1 MRVSTVTD
9 GIYRL
14 SANIENILFESLW
27 RMPDGIAMNSYIVK
41 GEKTA
46 IVDGV
51 CGWDGVP
58 ETLFEQLKKINVA
71 PESIDYVIVN
81 HMEPDHSGWIESFR
95 KIKSNFTIVTG
106 ERAVP
111 LMKAFFDIT
120 NDIMVVGD
128 GDSLDLGDGRVLAF
142 MEIPNVHWPE
152 TIATFDTKSGTVMPC
167 DAFGSFGTLDEAVYD
182 DECTEEQLV
191 FYERQAIRYYAN
203 IVAVYSIP
211 VVNAIKKASTLPIK
225 IIAPGHG
232 LVWRKNPMKIVNDFL
247 RYASYQK
254 GPCENEI
261 TIIYGSMYGMTEQG
275 VQPALEALE
284 AEGMIVHKHKVPEE
298 NLGDILMSVWSST
311 GVVLAMPTYEYN
323 MFPPMFAVID
333 ELGKKKVHNRKA
345 FRFGSYGWSG
355 GAQKELNELVQKY
368 KMNWDFVEPL
378 EFKGKPTKK
387 DIATIETRCKQ
398 LAAKVK
404 EAVASKPED
413 TPAAPEKRHG
423 TTEAKE

>member
-14 SANIENILFESLW
+14 SANVTNLLFEGLW

-58 ETLFEQLKKINVA
+58 ETLFEQLDKIEVM

-81 HMEPDHSGWIESFR
+81 HMEPDHSGWIENLKKVR
-95 KIKSNFTIVTG
+95 PNFTIVTG
-106 ERAVP
+106 KKAVP
-111 LMKAFFDIT
+111 LMEAFFDIT
-120 NDIMVVGD
+120 DDIMVVGD

-167 DAFGSFGTLDEAVYD
+167 DAFGSFGMIDEAVYD

-191 FYERQAIRYYAN
+191 FYEKQAIRYYSN
-203 IVAVYSIP
+203 IVAAYSAP
-211 VVNAIKKASTLPIK
+211 VVSAIKKASALPIK

-247 RYASYQK
+247 RYASYQR

-261 TIIYGSMYGMTEQG
+261 TIIYSSMYGMTEEG
-275 VQPALEALE
+275 VRPAIETLE
-284 AEGMIVHKHKVPEE
+284 AEGLVVHAHKVPEE
-298 NLGDILMSVWSST
+298 SLGDVLMSIWSST
-311 GVVLAMPTYEYN
+311 GVVLAMPTYEYK
-323 MFPPMFAVID
+323 MFPPMFAIID

-355 GAQKELNELVQKY
+355 GAQKELNELIQKY

-378 EFKGKPTKK
+378 EFKGKPTKR
-387 DIATIETRCKQ
+387 DIAIIETRCKE

-404 EAVASKPED
+404 EAVASKSED
-413 TPAAPEKRHG
+413 VPAAPKNRHG
-423 TTEAKE
+423 TTAE

>member
-14 SANIENILFESLW
+14 SANVTNLLFEGLW
-27 RMPDGIAMNSYIVK
+27 PIPNGIAMNSYIVK
-41 GEKTA
+41 GKKTA

-58 ETLFEQLKKINVA
+58 KTLFEQLKEIDVM

-81 HMEPDHSGWIESFR
+81 HMEPDHSGWIENLK
-95 KIKSNFTIVTG
+95 KIKPSFTVVTG
-106 ERAVP
+106 KKAVP
-111 LMKAFFDIT
+111 LMETFFGIT
-120 NDIMVVGD
+120 EDIMVVGD
-128 GDSLDLGDGRVLAF
+128 GDTLDLGDGRILAF

-191 FYERQAIRYYAN
+191 FYEKQAIRYYSN
-203 IVAVYSIP
+203 IVAAYSTP
-211 VVNAIKKASTLPIK
+211 VVNAIKKASALPIK

-232 LVWRKNPMKIVNDFL
+232 LVWRKNPMKVVNDFL
-247 RYASYQK
+247 RYASYQR

-261 TIIYGSMYGMTEQG
+261 TVIYSSMYGMTEQG
-275 VQPALEALE
+275 VRPAIEALE
-284 AEGMIVHKHKVPEE
+284 AEGLAVHTHRVPEE
-298 NLGDILMSVWSST
+298 NLGDILMSIWSST
-311 GVVLAMPTYEYN
+311 GVVLAMPTYEYK
-323 MFPPMFAVID
+323 MFPPMFAIID

-355 GAQKELNELVQKY
+355 GAQKELNELIQKY

-378 EFKGKPTKK
+378 EFKGKPTTK
-387 DIATIETRCKQ
+387 DIAIIKTRCKE

-404 EAVASKPED
+404 EAVASKSED
-413 TPAAPEKRHG
+413 IPAAPKNRHG
-423 TTEAKE
+423 VTAG

>member
-1 MRVSTVTD
+1 MKVSTVTN

-14 SANIENILFESLW
+14 SANVDNVLFEGLW
-27 RMPDGIAMNSYIVK
+27 RMPEGIAMNSYIVK

-58 ETLFEQLKKINVA
+58 ETLFEQLDKIDVA

-81 HMEPDHSGWIESFR
+81 HMEPDHSGWIENLK
-95 KIKSNFTIVTG
+95 KIRPNFTVVTG
-106 ERAVP
+106 GKSVA
-111 LMKAFFDIT
+111 LMEAFFDIT
-120 NDIMVVGD
+120 SDIMVVGD
-128 GDSLDLGDGRVLAF
+128 GDSLDLGNGRILAF

-167 DAFGSFGTLDEAVYD
+167 DAFGSFGTLSEAVYD
-182 DECTEEQLV
+182 DECTEQQLV
-191 FYERQAIRYYAN
+191 FYEKQAIRYYSN
-203 IVAVYSIP
+203 IVAAYSTP
-211 VVNAIKKASTLPIK
+211 VANAIKKASTLPIK

-247 RYASYQK
+247 RYASYQR
-254 GPCENEI
+254 GPCENEV
-261 TIIYGSMYGMTEQG
+261 TIIYSSMYGMTEQG
-275 VQPALEALE
+275 VRPAIDALE
-284 AEGMIVHKHKVPEE
+284 AEGLIVHRHRVPEE
-298 NLGDILMSVWSST
+298 SLGDVLMSVWSST
-311 GVVLAMPTYEYN
+311 GIVLAMPTYEYK
-323 MFPPMFAVID
+323 MFPPMFAIID

-345 FRFGSYGWSG
+345 FRFGSYGWFG
-355 GAQKELNELVQKY
+355 GAQKELNELIQKY

-387 DIATIETRCKQ
+387 DILTIEARCRE

-404 EAVASKPED
+404 GAVAAKPET
-413 TPAAPEKRHG
+413 TPAAPENRHG
-423 TTEAKE
+423 TTEAKK

>member
-1 MRVSTVTD
+1 
-9 GIYRL
+9 
-14 SANIENILFESLW
+14 
-27 RMPDGIAMNSYIVK
+27 MPDGIAMNSYIVK

-58 ETLFEQLKKINVA
+58 ETLFEQLDKIEVM

-81 HMEPDHSGWIESFR
+81 HMEPDHSGWIENLKKVR
-95 KIKSNFTIVTG
+95 PNFTIVTG
-106 ERAVP
+106 KKAVP
-111 LMKAFFDIT
+111 LMEAFFDIT
-120 NDIMVVGD
+120 DDIMVVGD

-167 DAFGSFGTLDEAVYD
+167 DAFGSFGMIDEAVYD

-191 FYERQAIRYYAN
+191 FYEKQAIRYYSN
-203 IVAVYSIP
+203 IVAAYSAP
-211 VVNAIKKASTLPIK
+211 VVSAIKKASALPIK

-247 RYASYQK
+247 RYASYQR

-261 TIIYGSMYGMTEQG
+261 TIIYSSMYGMTEEG
-275 VQPALEALE
+275 VRPAIETLE
-284 AEGMIVHKHKVPEE
+284 AEGLVVHAHKVPEE
-298 NLGDILMSVWSST
+298 SLGDVLMSIWSST
-311 GVVLAMPTYEYN
+311 GVVLAMPTYEYK
-323 MFPPMFAVID
+323 MFPPMFAIID

-355 GAQKELNELVQKY
+355 GAQKELNELIQKY

-378 EFKGKPTKK
+378 EFKGKPTKR
-387 DIATIETRCKQ
+387 DIAIIETRCKE

-404 EAVASKPED
+404 EAVASKSED
-413 TPAAPEKRHG
+413 VPAAPKNRHG
-423 TTEAKE
+423 TTAE

>member
-1 MRVSTVTD
+1 MKVSTVTD

-14 SANIENILFESLW
+14 SANVTNLLFEGLW

-41 GEKTA
+41 GKKTA

-58 ETLFEQLKKINVA
+58 ETLFEQLDRINVM

-81 HMEPDHSGWIESFR
+81 HMEPDHSGWIENLK
-95 KIKSNFTIVTG
+95 KIRSNFTIVTG
-106 ERAVP
+106 KKAVP
-111 LMKAFFDIT
+111 LMEAFFGIADS
-120 NDIMVVGD
+120 IMVVGD

-167 DAFGSFGTLDEAVYD
+167 DAFGSFGTLDGAVYD

-191 FYERQAIRYYAN
+191 FYEKQAIRYYSN
-203 IVAVYSIP
+203 IVAAFSTP
-211 VVNAIKKASTLPIK
+211 VVKAIKKASTLPIK
-225 IIAPGHG
+225 IVAPGHG

-247 RYASYQK
+247 RYASYQR

-261 TIIYGSMYGMTEQG
+261 TVAYSSMYGMTERG
-275 VQPALEALE
+275 VRPAVETLED
-284 AEGMIVHKHKVPEE
+284 EGLIVHKHRVPEDS
-298 NLGDILMSVWSST
+298 LGDVLMSIWSST
-311 GVVLAMPTYEYN
+311 GVVLAMPTYEYK
-323 MFPPMFAVID
+323 MFPSMFALID

-355 GAQKELNELVQKY
+355 GAQKELSELIQKH

-387 DIATIETRCKQ
+387 DIATIEARCRE
-398 LAAKVK
+398 LAARVK
-404 EAVASKPED
+404 EVVASKPEGI
-413 TPAAPEKRHG
+413 PAAPEKRHG
-423 TTEAKE
+423 TAEK